1 MKKSVILTSILIM
14 FLFLAGYGLYVSAA
28 DKTTGKPAGKDTA
41 AGAKPAAQPAQKEA
55 PPAKTEPA
63 GQNAALVNGQP
74 IPMTEYQQEL
84 SRFNRRLEM
93 MGHGSDEEEATKMKG
108 RVLDTMIGREVL
120 RQQAAKL
127 GLKATDAEVDAQL
140 QTLKTRFGSE
150 EEFKGALAK
159 MNLTDQTIKEQFAAD
174 QVMRKLIDQE
184 ISSKIT
190 VTPAETKSFY
200 DKNPEIF
207 KSPEMIRASHILVKV
222 DEKASAE
229 DKAKALEKIKDVQ
242 RKIKDGGDF
251 AALAKEV
258 SDDPGSKETGGDLDF
273 FQRGQM
279 VPAFENAAFALKP
292 GEVSDIVET
301 EYGYHLIK
309 ATDKKEAGVM
319 SYEEIQPRIE
329 QHLKNEA
336 VSQQLTQY
344 VDKLKS
350 AAKVEIL
357 VK

>member
-1 MKKSVILTSILIM
+1 VKKPATLISVLIM
-14 FLFLAGYGLYVSAA
+14 FLLLAGYGLYVSAA
-28 DKTTGKPAGKDTA
+28 DKTTAKPAGKDA
-41 AGAKPAAQPAQKEA
+41 AATKPAAQPAQKEA
-55 PPAKTEPA
+55 PAAKAETP

-74 IPMTEYQQEL
+74 IRMTEYQQEL

-93 MGHGSDEEEATKMKG
+93 MGHGADEDEAAQMRG

-120 RQQAAKL
+120 TQQAAKL
-127 GLKATDAEVDAQL
+127 GLKATDAEVDAQM

-150 EEFKGALAK
+150 DEFKGALAK
-159 MNLTDQTIKEQFAAD
+159 MNLTEQTIKEQFAAD

-190 VTPAETKSFY
+190 VTPAETKDFY

-207 KSPEMIRASHILVKV
+207 KSPEMVRASHILVKV
-222 DEKASAE
+222 EEKASPE
-229 DKAKALEKIKDVQ
+229 DKAKALEKIKGIQ
-242 RKIKDGGDF
+242 QKIKDGADF
-251 AALAKEV
+251 AAIAKEV

-273 FQRGQM
+273 FQHGQM
-279 VPAFENAAFALKP
+279 VPAFETAAFALKP
-292 GEVSDIVET
+292 GEVSDIVQT
-301 EYGYHLIK
+301 DYGYHLIK
-309 ATDKKEAGVM
+309 VTDRKEAGVM
-319 SYEEIQPRIE
+319 AYDEIKPRIE

-350 AAKVEIL
+350 AAKIEIL